1 MSKIHFTMVPK
12 YASGW
17 GLWEGLR
24 EVLQNA
30 FDSNDLENPM
40 TVYHKEG
47 ELIVENIGAQVG
59 VESFLLGETD
69 KDTEESLRGKH
80 GEGLTLAL
88 MAFCRAGVSA
98 RVFSGDFCWV
108 PSIEH
113 VERLNDISINREL
126 FTLNQTEHPHSPF
139 YGVKVQIEIEEEMW
153 NKFKPRFLP
162 LVEDE
167 IPPDKIYRCYCGA
180 LLMEERFKGQ
190 IFSQGI
196 YVQTMDDFKYGYD
209 LKLVLDRDRNTVPD
223 FDVQWAAGR
232 VLTSYESSMD
242 EMKSYD
248 LVYDGNREARYMDFG
263 PKARELFGEAFQ
275 EKHGAD
281 AVPITTDDEA
291 KDVRR
296 VGMNPVIVPGKVK
309 EILSGTS
316 VPRACDLKRSYSV
329 QVLRRY
335 KLSDLEVQ
343 SRLRFER
350 AVREI
355 QSLVSFCKAYR
366 YGEDKDAVLE
376 RTGASSDMMLFLC
389 NTEIVFRVVELS
401 DKALDMM
408 VCKDLKE
415 VGISRKTLSGIALV
429 LRVLIKG
436 IAHLGYDSDEVL
448 SIGTGVDDIWSLLYY
463 SKL

>member
-1 MSKIHFTMVPK
+1 MVPK

-47 ELIVENIGAQVG
+47 FLFVENIGTQVG

-98 RVFSGDFCWV
+98 KVFSGDFCWV

-113 VERLNDISINREL
+113 VERLNGVNINREL
-126 FTLNQTEHPHSPF
+126 FTLTQTEHPDNPF
-139 YGVKVQIEIEEEMW
+139 YGVKVQVEIEEGMW

-162 LVEDE
+162 LIEDE
-167 IPPDKIYRCYCGA
+167 ISPDKIYRCYCGA
-180 LLMEERFKGQ
+180 LLMEESLKGK

-196 YVQTMDDFKYGYD
+196 YVQTMKDFDYGYD
-209 LKLVLDRDRNTVPD
+209 IKLELDRDRNTVPD
-223 FDVQWAAGR
+223 FDVQWSSGR
-232 VLTSYESSMD
+232 VLASYEASTGQTR
-242 EMKSYD
+242 SYD
-248 LVYDGNREARYMDFG
+248 LVCKGNREAHYMNLG
-263 PKARELFGEAFQ
+263 PEAKKRFGEAFQ
-275 EKHGAD
+275 EEHGTD
-281 AVPITTDDEA
+281 AVPVTTDEEA

-296 VGMNPVIVPGKVK
+296 VGMNPVIVPEKAK
-309 EILSGTS
+309 EILNGTS
-316 VPRACDLKRSYSV
+316 VPKASDLKRNYSV
-329 QVLRRY
+329 QVSKRY
-335 KLSDLEVQ
+335 KVSDLDSK
-343 SRLRFER
+343 SRMRFDR
-350 AVREI
+350 AVGEVW
-355 QSLVSFCKAYR
+355 SLVNLCKDLPNDKAKNELFINTGVSEEISSF
-366 YGEDKDAVLE
+366 L
-376 RTGASSDMMLFLC
+376 S

-401 DKALDMM
+401 DKKADVM
-408 VCKDLKE
+408 VCKDLDE
-415 VGISRKTLSGIALV
+415 VGVSRKVLSGTTMI
-429 LRVLIKG
+429 LRVLIRG
-436 IAHLGYDSDEVL
+436 IAHLGYDKGKFH
-448 SIGTGVDDIWSLLYY
+448 SISTGVDDLWSLLYY

>member
-40 TVYHKEG
+40 TIYHKEG
-47 ELIVENIGAQVG
+47 VLFVENLGTQVG

-88 MAFCRAGVSA
+88 MAFCRAGVTA
-98 RVFSGDFCWV
+98 KVFSGDFCWA

-113 VERLNDISINREL
+113 VEKLNGVRINREL
-126 FTLNQTEHPHSPF
+126 FTLTQTEHPDNPF
-139 YGVKVQIEIEEEMW
+139 YGVKVQVEIEEENW
-153 NKFKPRFLP
+153 NKFKARFLP

-167 IPPDKIYRCYCGA
+167 IPSDKIYRCYCGA

-196 YVQTMDDFKYGYD
+196 YVQTMKDFKYGYD
-209 LKLVLDRDRNTVPD
+209 IKLELDRDRNTVPD

-232 VLTSYESSMD
+232 VLTDYEASME

-248 LVYDGNREARYMDFG
+248 LVCEGNREARYMELG
-263 PKARELFGEAFQ
+263 PKAKERFGEAFQ
-275 EKHGAD
+275 EKHGKD
-281 AVPITTDDEA
+281 AVPVTTDDEA

-296 VGMNPVIVPGKVK
+296 VGMNPVIVPEKAK
-309 EILSGTS
+309 EILNGTS
-316 VPRACDLKRSYSV
+316 VPKASDLKRNYSV
-329 QVLRRY
+329 QVSRMY
-335 KLSDLEVQ
+335 ELSELEAQ
-343 SRLRFER
+343 SRLRFEK
-350 AVREI
+350 AVGEI
-355 QSLVSFCKAYR
+355 QSLASFCKSYQ
-366 YGEDKDAVLE
+366 YGEEKDALLV
-376 RTGASSDMMLFLC
+376 RTGVADEMLSFLRD
-389 NTEIVFRVVELS
+389 TEMVFRVVELS
-401 DKALDMM
+401 NPESDMM
-408 VCKDLKE
+408 VCTDLNE
-415 VGISRKTLSGIALV
+415 VGVSRRTLSGTALV
-429 LRVLIKG
+429 LRVLIRG
-436 IAHLGYDSDEVL
+436 IVHLGYDSGKIY
-448 SIGTGVDDIWSLLYY
+448 SISTGVDDLWSLLYY

>member
-40 TVYHKEG
+40 SIYHKEG
-47 ELIVENIGAQVG
+47 HLFVENIGMQVG

-88 MAFCRAGVSA
+88 MAFCRVGVSA

-113 VERLNDISINREL
+113 VERLNDISISREL
-126 FTLNQTEHPHSPF
+126 FTLTQTEHPDNPF
-139 YGVKVQIEIEEEMW
+139 YGVKVQVEIEEEMW

-167 IPPDKIYRCYCGA
+167 IPPGKIYRCYCGA

-196 YVQTMDDFKYGYD
+196 YVQTMKDFKYGYD
-209 LKLVLDRDRNTVPD
+209 LKLSLDRDRHTVPD
-223 FDVQWAAGR
+223 FDVQWAAGS
-232 VLTSYESSMD
+232 VLTSYEAM
-242 EMKSYD
+242 EKMKSYD
-248 LVYDGNREARYMDFG
+248 LICEGNRDASYMHLGPEARE
-263 PKARELFGEAFQ
+263 RFGEVFQ
-275 EKHGAD
+275 EKHGND
-281 AVPITTDDEA
+281 AVPVTTDNEA

-296 VGMNPVIVPGKVK
+296 VGMNPVIVLEKAK
-309 EILSGTS
+309 EILNRTS
-316 VPRACDLKRSYSV
+316 VPKASDLKRNYSV
-329 QVLRRY
+329 QVSRRY
-335 KLSDLEVQ
+335 ELSDLEAQ
-343 SRLRFER
+343 SRLRFEK
-350 AVREI
+350 AVGEI
-355 QSLVSFCKAYR
+355 QSLASFCKSYR
-366 YGEDKDAVLE
+366 YGEEENALLV
-376 RTGASSDMMLFLC
+376 RTGVLDEIFSFLC
-389 NTEIVFRVVELS
+389 DIEIVFRVVELS
-401 DKALDMM
+401 NPALDMM
-408 VCKDLKE
+408 VCSELNE
-415 VGISRKTLSGIALV
+415 VGISRRTLSGTALV
-429 LRVLIKG
+429 LRVLIRG
-436 IAHLGYDSDEVL
+436 IAHLGYDAGKIY
-448 SIGTGVDDIWSLLYY
+448 SISTGVDDLWSLLYY

>member
-30 FDSNDLENPM
+30 LDSNDLENPM

-47 ELIVENIGAQVG
+47 NLFVENLGTQVG

-88 MAFCRAGVSA
+88 MAFCRAGISA
-98 RVFSGDFCWV
+98 KVFSGDFCWA

-113 VERLNDISINREL
+113 VEKLNGVQINREL
-126 FTLNQTEHPHSPF
+126 FTLTQTEYPDDPF
-139 YGVKVQIEIEEEMW
+139 YGVKVQVEIEEGVW
-153 NKFKPRFLP
+153 DSFKTRFLP

-167 IPPDKIYRCYCGA
+167 IPSDKIYRCRCGA

-209 LKLVLDRDRNTVPD
+209 LKLKLDRDRNTVPD
-223 FDVQWAAGR
+223 FDVQWAAGN
-232 VLTSYESSMD
+232 VLSSYESSME
-242 EMKSYD
+242 EMKSFD
-248 LVYDGNREARYMDFG
+248 LVCEGNREARYMDLG
-263 PKARELFGEAFQ
+263 PKAKERFGEAFQ
-275 EKHGAD
+275 EKHGKD
-281 AVPITTDDEA
+281 AVPVTTDDEA

-296 VGMNPVIVPGKVK
+296 VGMNPVIVPDKAK

-316 VPRACDLKRSYSV
+316 VPRASDLKRNYSV
-329 QVLRRY
+329 QVSKRY
-335 KLSDLEVQ
+335 ELSDLDAQ
-343 SRLRFER
+343 SRLRFEK
-350 AVREI
+350 AVGEI
-355 QSLVSFCKAYR
+355 QSLVSFCKLFR
-366 YGEDKDAVLE
+366 WEEEKTLLFND
-376 RTGASSDMMLFLC
+376 TGVSKEVVTFLKE
-389 NTEIVFRVVELS
+389 TEIVFKVVELS
-401 DKALDMM
+401 DSKLDMM
-408 VCKDLKE
+408 SCKELSE
-415 VGISRKTLSGIALV
+415 VGISRRELSGTARI
-429 LRVLIKG
+429 LRSLFRG
-436 IAHLGYDSDEVL
+436 IVHLGFEQWKIS
-448 SIGTGVDDIWSLLYY
+448 SINTGIDDLWTLLYY
-463 SKL
+463 SNL